1 MRPVRPDS
9 LVGQALYAVALVILM
24 TALITGV

>member
-1 MRPVRPDS
+1 VRPDS